1 MDSITHGLLGAAIAE
16 CGFRD
21 RLGRGATLM
30 GAVGG
35 LLPDSDIFLAWV
47 DPWWAWEYHRHI
59 THSLF
64 FAPVVAPVLA
74 WLFWRRKGRQHYAL
88 WCLCA
93 YLAIGIHPL
102 LDLCTSYG
110 TQLFEPF
117 SNLRLALDWI
127 AIIDPAY
134 SFILLGIVIG
144 CAWLRGAGHGPRTQ
158 RLAIKGMILSAA
170 YLGCGAIQNHRALGR
185 LYEVARFHDHHVLA
199 ARAIPQVGSL
209 FVWRLIYRTENA
221 YYVGRTNLR
230 FDHRPGF
237 FYLPVE
243 DGPLICKA
251 DGLPRVKFFRRFTM
265 GWALPRVVQTGSGR
279 SVIYDDL
286 RYSWQPDSPESLWS
300 VVVDF
305 DRDDRVLSVRRA
317 GHRRNGSF
325 IELLRSIWREIGR
338 P

>member
-1 MDSITHGLLGAAIAE
+1 MDSATHGLLGAAIAE
-16 CGFRD
+16 CGFRG

-30 GAVGG
+30 GAIGG
-35 LLPDSDIFLAWV
+35 LLPDADIFLAWV

-59 THSLF
+59 THSVF

-74 WLFWRRKGRQHYAL
+74 WLFWRRKGGQHYGL
-88 WCLCA
+88 WFFCA

-117 SNLRLALDWI
+117 SNVRPALDWI
-127 AIIDPAY
+127 AIIDPVY
-134 SFILLGIVIG
+134 SFILSVVVIG
-144 CAWLRGAGHGPRTQ
+144 CVWLRRTRRESRTQ
-158 RLAIKGMILSAA
+158 RLAIKGMILSTA
-170 YLGCGAIQNHRALGR
+170 YIGCGALQNHRALER
-185 LYEVARFHDHHVLA
+185 LHDYARYRGHQVLA

-209 FVWRLIYRTENA
+209 FVWRLIYRTESGC
-221 YYVGRTNLR
+221 YVGRTNLR

-237 FYLPVE
+237 LYLPSE
-243 DGPLICKA
+243 DSPLIRKA
-251 DGLPRVKFFRRFTM
+251 DELPHVRFFRRFTM

-305 DRDDRVLSVRRA
+305 DREGHVLAVRRA
-317 GHRRNGSF
+317 GHRRNGSLE
-325 IELLRSIWREIGR
+325 ELLRSVWREIER